1 LKNLKTQKT
10 KRKNSLTLNMKDD
23 KKPFWEQLVEYLIDI
38 SKLTFGGVVLSVIL
52 EISQNKILIL
62 GVGFMATLVFAIWG
76 FLLLTIKD
84 KRK

>member
-1 LKNLKTQKT
+1 MKNE
-10 KRKNSLTLNMKDD
+10 
-23 KKPFWEQLVEYLIDI
+23 KKPFWEQLGEYLIDI

-76 FLLLTIKD
+76 FLLLTIND